1 MWLALTTYPGQYTHW
16 LAVKS
21 IMRPGFA
28 LVVVVC
34 LIAGCAA
41 IGPVSSPEF
50 HYLVARAVPDE
61 DGEVVLAGSGNWYPN
76 IRGFTDVRS
85 VLLSGPFSPIPGV
98 FVLTSGSVLF
108 EQWDEKTQRFD
119 VVKRLRLSEIGEV
132 SLDSYGV
139 NRRLVLRKKDLSY
152 DSFDF
157 TQGSG
162 TFVGVLFWSG
172 QISCRFV
179 SRQEEGSYRGATA
192 KKSCP
197 SHAYQ

>member
-1 MWLALTTYPGQYTHW
+1 MKAAVLTRRGW
-16 LAVKS
+16 RGLG

-28 LVVVVC
+28 LMLVIC

-50 HYLVARAVPDE
+50 RHLVARAVPEE

-76 IRGFTDVRS
+76 IRGFTNVRS
-85 VLLSGPFSPIPGV
+85 ILLTDNIGGIPGV
-98 FVLTSGSVLF
+98 LVLTSNSVLF
-108 EQWDEKTQRFD
+108 EQWNEKTQRFD
-119 VVKRLRLSEIGEV
+119 VVKRLPLSEVREV

-139 NRRLVLRKKDLSY
+139 NRCLVVRKRDLSY

-162 TFVGVLFWSG
+162 AF
-172 QISCRFV
+172 IDA
-179 SRQEEGSYRGATA
+179 SRAEEGYKFLQSRVRA
-192 KKSCP
+192 P
-197 SHAYQ
+197 DN